1 MNALGKFLVVDGVDG
16 AGKGTQIALLRD
28 VLVARG
34 HVVHVT
40 CEPSDWPIG
49 AMIRRYLRHELTEG
63 VPGWQAMALLF
74 AADRMQHL
82 EHEIVPR
89 LARGETVICDRY
101 DASSLAYQSA
111 MRGEDVGEQDRALEW
126 IASLNAEARRPDLT
140 LLLDLDPE
148 IAAHRRAARGN
159 DEEMLERIDLQRRVR
174 TQYAKVPR
182 LRPTDRF
189 VVIDATP
196 SPAEVHAVV
205 LAAVSALLNRRE

>member
-1 MNALGKFLVVDGVDG
+1 MSGRFLVFDGVDG

-28 VLVARG
+28 ALVARG

-49 AMIRRYLRHELTEG
+49 AMIRRYLRHELKGG

-89 LARGETVICDRY
+89 LARGEIVVCDRY

-111 MRGEDVGEQDRALEW
+111 MRGEDVEEQDRALEW
-126 IASLNAEARRPDLT
+126 IAVLNAEARRPDLT

-148 IAAHRRAARGN
+148 VAARRRASRGA

-174 TQYAKVPR
+174 TQYGKVPR
-182 LRPTDRF
+182 LRPHDRF
-189 VVIDATP
+189 VQIDASP
-196 SPAEVHAVV
+196 SPAEVHAAV
-205 LAAVSALLNRRE
+205 LAAVLPIVTPG